1 MPRKGEKMNR
11 IINQGSRVWKKA
23 ILVMAI
29 LAWCIGSSPA
39 AEAPE
44 VLQINPVPDLQA
56 AETLTIGDKDIV
68 IHGYGQINRIGEDD
82 MLIDDLRMW
91 ISPSVEYYS
100 RSNGLPAFQD
110 EFSVGTFIGFR
121 INEKREIIEL
131 WLIKDKQ

>member
-11 IINQGSRVWKKA
+11 IINQGIRVWKKA

-56 AETLTIGDKDIV
+56 GEELI
-68 IHGYGQINRIGEDD
+68 IHGRGTIDWIKEDE
-82 MLIDDLRMW
+82 LIIRDTLMP

-100 RSNGLPAFQD
+100 QSDGLPAFPE
-110 EFSVGTFIGFR
+110 EFSIGTFVGFR
-121 INEKREIIEL
+121 LNAKKEIIEL

>member
-1 MPRKGEKMNR
+1 MNR

-39 AEAPE
+39 AEVPQ

-56 AETLTIGDKDIV
+56 GDNLTTSGNEIIIHDIGTIYWIKE
-68 IHGYGQINRIGEDD
+68 GE
-82 MLIDDLRMW
+82 LIIDDFLMP

-100 RSNGLPAFQD
+100 QSDGLPAFPE
-110 EFSVGTFIGFR
+110 EFSIGTFVGFR
-121 INEKREIIEL
+121 LNAKKEIIEL